1 MKLTDLYQG
10 EPNSIWFKGISIE
23 LEGLKAI
30 QLIDIKHYNLTLHLS
45 TISFQSFTIT
55 CTGVFTLETNKI
67 GCPNYLASNNICLLI
82 FHTDYPWKIRS
93 TKISSTFLDNFMQVS
108 CLKKECRNNMIY
120 LHTIQIFQDISEF
133 ITQSFF
139 LLI

>member
-55 CTGVFTLETNKI
+55 CAGVLLLETNKI
-67 GCPNYLASNNICLLI
+67 GCNRLFTSNLTVHSSPN
-82 FHTDYPWKIRS
+82 R
-93 TKISSTFLDNFMQVS
+93 
-108 CLKKECRNNMIY
+108 
-120 LHTIQIFQDISEF
+120 
-133 ITQSFF
+133 
-139 LLI
+139 